1 MVSVFVL
8 SNLRGKREE
17 RERENARRSTREP
30 SFFSS
35 PPLSLSS
42 HQKLKK
48 TQGNAHGR
56 AGGGPDY
63 DDDDFFAPD
72 AVQGSSSSS
81 GGAGGGSSNSKSVQQ
96 QQQASSLHRPSP
108 PGSPSPGSPL
118 TYSPQ
123 VAMEPLPTGPA
134 PEFAGGWGYAG
145 VPGAAG
151 GGAGGAAGGGAP
163 A

>member
-17 RERENARRSTREP
+17 RERERSSINKRAVVFFLTP
-30 SFFSS
+30 S
-35 PPLSLSS
+35 LSLSS

-118 TYSPQ
+118 ESPDRN
-123 VAMEPLPTGPA
+123 VLRISSSSAASSPTP
-134 PEFAGGWGYAG
+134 
-145 VPGAAG
+145 
-151 GGAGGAAGGGAP
+151 
-163 A
+163 